1 MADPRS
7 ALLVWVLITCSVATL
22 ASGCRSTGP
31 LLRSE
36 HFDFVT
42 TGLFSEPCKDS
53 DAIKQARREERRARR
68 GYESNAAAGECSLPD
83 LDAMVLAFMAIQE
96 ADEAR
101 GVPGDTI
108 AEVRERGFSIF
119 SDSKRRIRRP
129 NTRVLYG
136 NDALG
141 AVGMGVAP
149 PPLQRPEDI
158 KAYTDFMGQLYAEEY
173 VEKDVMRVTDR
184 YCLNNR
190 ETLDTGDE
198 RTFSIL
204 WRAGHVIKR
213 VVKGGPVHNPKR
225 ERAFLLCPGSF
236 ITDTLGSTLKSY
248 APVK

>member
-7 ALLVWVLITCSVATL
+7 APVHWVLITCSMAIL
-22 ASGCRSTGP
+22 AGGCRSTGP
-31 LLRSE
+31 LLKSE

-53 DAIKQARREERRARR
+53 EAIKQARREERRARR
-68 GYESNAAAGECSLPD
+68 GYESNAAAGECNLPD

-101 GVPGDTI
+101 GIRGDTI
-108 AEVRERGFSIF
+108 AEVRERGFTIF

-141 AVGMGVAP
+141 TVGMGVAP

-173 VEKDVMRVTDR
+173 VEEDVMRVTDR

-190 ETLDTGDE
+190 ETATSE
-198 RTFSIL
+198 PSPSC
-204 WRAGHVIKR
+204 
-213 VVKGGPVHNPKR
+213 GGPGTSSS
-225 ERAFLLCPGSF
+225 AS
-236 ITDTLGSTLKSY
+236 
-248 APVK
+248 

>member
-1 MADPRS
+1 M
-7 ALLVWVLITCSVATL
+7 
-22 ASGCRSTGP
+22 
-31 LLRSE
+31 
-36 HFDFVT
+36 
-42 TGLFSEPCKDS
+42 
-53 DAIKQARREERRARR
+53 
-68 GYESNAAAGECSLPD
+68 
-83 LDAMVLAFMAIQE
+83 
-96 ADEAR
+96 
-101 GVPGDTI
+101 
-108 AEVRERGFSIF
+108 RERGFTIF

-136 NDALG
+136 NDALST
-141 AVGMGVAP
+141 VGMGVAP

-198 RTFSIL
+198 RTFAIL

-236 ITDTLGSTLKSY
+236 ITDTLGTTLKSY